1 MAKNNN
7 IRRQFFRGGILLL
20 FFLFIFALTGPVQA
34 DRVDENR
41 PSAVERISAPDRY
54 KLAAIVAD
62 RYFPSADKV
71 ILVQSQAWA
80 DALSAS
86 NISKGKYPILY
97 VGKDYFPDENRA
109 YIQKLH
115 AREIILVGGPNTIS
129 EKLEREVSSFFPA
142 TNVRRISGRDRYEL
156 AINSLDG
163 DRGLVLTS
171 GHTYSDALVAA
182 PYAFLEGNNIL
193 ILPPN
198 GLTASSRTLFKSVNF
213 SNISI
218 IGGSLSEN
226 SAKEVSEI
234 TGLSISR
241 ISGRDR
247 YEVSANVFK
256 HISERIAD
264 KSAIVTSGELFS
276 DALIAGP
283 LSQKLSRP
291 ILLARKNSIPGP
303 VLSLY
308 ENRSAGRT
316 LALGGRATISDSAL
330 DMLSGAVVETNE
342 NNPPADEPDKP
353 NEGNDSRSHDILV
366 EPDKPNPDKPSEEN
380 DNRSH
385 DILVEPD
392 KPAAGKENP
401 GSGSSDIN
409 SDPGKAGLEVPNNN
423 PALKVNKFNLTHYP
437 QQNSYY
443 CGPAS
448 LQMLMDKL
456 GAKTSARG
464 ESLSQDNLAKY
475 LETTL
480 AHGSHTANIAGAI
493 NAWLG
498 QELYSL
504 VRRPSADKFREAVI
518 NSLNS
523 GYPLIIN
530 TNEKRGSD
538 HYNGHNDG
546 TYGHIIILEGYDPS
560 TNQVIFKD
568 PGTSIWSKAKAEF
581 AYDLDLF
588 VERFLKFEYTD
599 LVGYVGN

>member
-1 MAKNNN
+1 MTKKNN
-7 IRRQFFRGGILLL
+7 IRRRFFRGGILLL
-20 FFLFIFALTGPVQA
+20 FFLFIFALTRPVHA
-34 DRVDENR
+34 DRADENGGI
-41 PSAVERISAPDRY
+41 SVERIFAPDRY

-109 YIQKLH
+109 YIQKLD
-115 AREIILVGGPNTIS
+115 AKEIILVGGPNTIS
-129 EKLEREVSSFFPA
+129 EKLEREVASLFPWA
-142 TNVRRISGRDRYEL
+142 DVRRISGRDRYEI
-156 AINSLDG
+156 AINSLDR

-218 IGGSLSEN
+218 IGGSLFEN
-226 SAKEVSEI
+226 SANEVSEI

-256 HISERIAD
+256 HISERTAD

-291 ILLARKNSIPGP
+291 ILLARRNTIPDP

-316 LALGGRATISDSAL
+316 LDLGGSATISDSAL
-330 DMLSGAVVETNE
+330 DMIRGLVVETNK

-353 NEGNDSRSHDILV
+353 N
-366 EPDKPNPDKPSEEN
+366 PDKQNEGN

-392 KPAAGKENP
+392 KPAAGEENS

-409 SDPGKAGLEVPNNN
+409 SGPGNAGQEAPNNN
-423 PALKVNKFNLTHYP
+423 PSLKISKFNLTHYP

-475 LETTL
+475 LETTA
-480 AHGSHTANIAGAI
+480 AHGSHTANVAGAI

-504 VRRPSADKFREAVI
+504 VRKPSSAQFREAVI

-523 GYPLIIN
+523 GYPLIVN

-546 TYGHIIILEGYDPS
+546 TYGHMIILEGYNPS

-568 PGTSIWSKAKAEF
+568 PGTSIWPKAKAEF

-588 VERFLKFEYTD
+588 VERFLKLEYTD
-599 LVGYVGN
+599 LVGYVGK